1 MPDQTTAVASK
12 ECREDFD
19 DFGYALGCY
28 KLSGGG
34 VWANSEASCQAL
46 GEHVHL
52 IGGSFIIWNSEMIYS
67 GLWPSAWFDPRL
79 EAWF

>member
-1 MPDQTTAVASK
+1 MPDQTTSVTSK

-28 KLSGGG
+28 KLSAGGG
-34 VWANSEASCQAL
+34 WDQSEASCQAL

-52 IGGSFIIWNSEMIYS
+52 IGGLYITQ
-67 GLWPSAWFDPRL
+67 
-79 EAWF
+79 